1 MKVYAFPA
9 DMHGCGYYRIIWP
22 AEQLRLQGIDVTIVE
37 PGARDVGF
45 TGVMSQDG
53 QTMVDVNIPPD
64 ADLMVFQRVSHK
76 HIASAIRLIRAK
88 GVAVIVEIDDDLSCI
103 DPRNPAFDLLQPGGI
118 GENAM
123 HSWHNIMDA
132 CRDATM
138 VVTSTPALQR
148 RYAVHGRG
156 AVFDNYVQQELL
168 NIPRVDHDMIGWA
181 GSVHSHPG
189 DLQVMGSSVNRLAQD
204 GSQFMIVGNGEGV
217 RQAWGISE
225 KVPLHVSGFVEIQS
239 WGQSVARLGVGVA
252 PLADTKFNA
261 AKSWLKM
268 AEMAA
273 AGVPCIGSPRAEYSR
288 LNGLGV
294 GWLAKDDKD
303 WYRKLQTL
311 RKDPSAREEL
321 SQLGRA
327 VMSGLTIEG
336 NAWRLGEIWQDA
348 VDLQRKGRLVR

>member
-9 DMHGCGYYRIIWP
+9 DMHGCGFYRIIWP
-22 AEQLRLQGIDVTIVE
+22 AEQLKLQGIDVTIVE

-45 TGVMSQDG
+45 TGIMNSDNSE
-53 QTMVDVNIPPD
+53 MIDVRVPED
-64 ADLMVFQRVSHK
+64 ADLMVFQRVSHR
-76 HIASAIRLIRAK
+76 HIAAAIRLIRAK

-103 DPRNPAFDLLQPGGI
+103 DPRNPAFELLQPGGH
-118 GENAM
+118 GDHAF
-123 HSWHNIMDA
+123 HSWHNLMNA
-132 CRDATM
+132 CKDATM
-138 VVTSTPALQR
+138 VVTSTQALQR

-156 AVFDNYVQQELL
+156 AVFDNFIQRELL
-168 NIPRVDHDMIGWA
+168 GIPRIDHDAIGWA
-181 GSVHSHPG
+181 GSIHSHPG
-189 DLQVMGSSVNRLAQD
+189 DLQAMGSSIARLAQD
-204 GSQFMIVGNGEGV
+204 GATLMVVGNGQGV
-217 RQAWGISE
+217 HNAWGVPEEVPIHATGV
-225 KVPLHVSGFVEIQS
+225 VPLAQ
-239 WGQSVARLGVGVA
+239 WGEYVAKLGIGVA

-273 AGVPCIGSPRAEYSR
+273 AGVPCIGSPRAEYAR

-303 WYRKLQTL
+303 WYRKLQIL
-311 RKDPSAREEL
+311 RKDPDAREEL

-336 NAWRLGEIWQDA
+336 NSWRLGEIWQDA
-348 VDLQRKGRLVR
+348 IDLQRRGRLVR

>member
-9 DMHGCGYYRIIWP
+9 DMHGCGHYRIIWP
-22 AEQLRLQGIDVTIVE
+22 AEQLRLQGIDITVVE

-45 TGVMSQDG
+45 VGVMSQDG
-53 QTMVDVNIPPD
+53 SEMVDVQIPED

-76 HIASAIRLIRAK
+76 HIARAIQLIRKK

-103 DPRNPAFDLLQPGGI
+103 DPRNPAFDLLQPGGK
-118 GENAM
+118 GESAF
-123 HSWHNIMDA
+123 HSWHNLMDA

-156 AVFDNYVQQELL
+156 AVFENYIQRELL
-168 NIPRVDHDMIGWA
+168 GIPRHDHDVIGWA

-204 GSQFMIVGNGEGV
+204 GAQFMNIGNGSGV
-217 RQAWGISE
+217 HKAWGIPE
-225 KVPLHVSGFVEIQS
+225 DVPLHTTGPTSVFE
-239 WGQSVARLGVGVA
+239 WGENVAKIGIGVA
-252 PLADTKFNA
+252 PLADTKFNR

-273 AGVPCIGSPRAEYSR
+273 LGVPCVASPRDEYVR
-288 LNGLGV
+288 LHAQGV

-303 WYRKLQTL
+303 WYRKLKLL
-311 RKDPSAREEL
+311 RTNPQARQDMSE
-321 SQLGRA
+321 LGRA
-327 VMSGLTIEG
+327 IMTGMTIEG
-336 NAWRLGEIWQDA
+336 NAWKLGEIWQDA
-348 VDLQRKGRLVR
+348 LDFQRRGRIR

>member
-1 MKVYAFPA
+1 MKVYVFPA
-9 DMHGCGYYRIIWP
+9 DMHGCGHYRMIWP
-22 AEQLRLQGIDVTIVE
+22 AEQLRLQGIDITIVE

-45 TGVMSQDG
+45 SGILSQDG
-53 QTMVDVNIPPD
+53 QRMIDVNVPED
-64 ADLMVFQRVSHK
+64 ADLMVFQRVSHQ
-76 HIASAIRLIRAK
+76 HISKAIKMIRAK

-103 DPRNPAFDLLQPGGI
+103 DPRNPAFALLQPGGKNP
-118 GENAM
+118 E
-123 HSWHNIMDA
+123 HSWHNLMDA

-138 VVTSTPALQR
+138 VVTSTQSLQR

-168 NIPRVDHDMIGWA
+168 YVPRVDHDMIGWA

-189 DLQVMGSSVNRLAQD
+189 DLQVMGSSVNRLAQE
-204 GSQFMIVGNGEGV
+204 GAQLMIIGNGQGV

-225 KVPLHVSGFVEIQS
+225 TVPVHCTGPTSVQK
-239 WGQSVARLGVGVA
+239 WGENVAKLGIGVA

-273 AGVPCIGSPRAEYSR
+273 AGVPCIGSPRIEYSR
-288 LNGLGV
+288 LNAMGV
-294 GWLAKDDKD
+294 GALAKDDKD
-303 WYRKLQTL
+303 WYRKLKIL
-311 RKDPSAREEL
+311 RTNPQARQDM
-321 SQLGRA
+321 SDLGRA

-336 NAWRLGEIWQDA
+336 NAWRLAEIWQDA